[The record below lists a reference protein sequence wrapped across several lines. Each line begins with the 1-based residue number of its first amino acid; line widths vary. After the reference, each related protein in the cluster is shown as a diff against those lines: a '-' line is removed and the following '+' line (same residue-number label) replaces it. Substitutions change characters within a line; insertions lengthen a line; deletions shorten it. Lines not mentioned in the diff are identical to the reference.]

1 MTALLVLSLA
11 ALAVSQTTC
20 QSVTLNLQQK
30 VPAGASKLIDSS
42 FPSFAIQGSSFASY
56 TGNAS
61 HPNTFSRNLIRSVE
75 ERTGGPLVVRVG
87 GTNTD
92 YSNFNPDQALPVTPP
107 QQGAGIGQKFVF
119 GPVFYEGF
127 RNWPGTRWVY
137 DVPFAKSNKTN
148 SQYEA
153 RAAVDNIGLE
163 NLEALE
169 IGNEVD
175 LYVKQGSRP
184 GGYGPAEFSADWRAY
199 ADWLVGALGLPAGP
213 LFQTL
218 TLSSA
223 HAAPFSAQS
232 VFDAGI
238 TDGNLVKSVSLHH
251 YEYTN
256 TTTGLQSTLM
266 NHTFVKDGL
275 NAYLPDFEY
284 MQAHYSNVQVV
295 LGESGRYTD
304 KQSSIDQSEGIFG
317 SALWTADYLLYAAS
331 LNVTRVNMQLGQ
343 VFGYVAWHPIA
354 FDGLQP
360 EVRSP
365 YYGHLLVAD
374 FIGKSKAFRVS
385 EVQTNDDLV
394 AAYAGYEQDQLRRVA
409 IINYKVW
416 QKGSGA
422 RPARTFTLPVPRGV
436 RSVKVQTLTSSGGA
450 SVNGTAS
457 WAGRTWTYENNGVGE
472 KVPGLDE
479 FTTVPVSGG
488 RANVKIGASEA
499 VIVHI

>member
-1 MTALLVLSLA
+1 
-11 ALAVSQTTC
+11 
-20 QSVTLNLQQK
+20 
-30 VPAGASKLIDSS
+30 
-42 FPSFAIQGSSFASY
+42 
-56 TGNAS
+56 
-61 HPNTFSRNLIRSVE
+61 
-75 ERTGGPLVVRVG
+75 
-87 GTNTD
+87 
-92 YSNFNPDQALPVTPP
+92 
-107 QQGAGIGQKFVF
+107 
-119 GPVFYEGF
+119 
-127 RNWPGTRWVY
+127 
-137 DVPFAKSNKTN
+137 
-148 SQYEA
+148 
-153 RAAVDNIGLE
+153 
-163 NLEALE
+163 
-169 IGNEVD
+169 
-175 LYVKQGSRP
+175 
-184 GGYGPAEFSADWRAY
+184 
-199 ADWLVGALGLPAGP
+199 
-213 LFQTL
+213 
-218 TLSSA
+218 
-223 HAAPFSAQS
+223 
-232 VFDAGI
+232 
-238 TDGNLVKSVSLHH
+238 
-251 YEYTN
+251 
-256 TTTGLQSTLM
+256 
-266 NHTFVKDGL
+266 
-275 NAYLPDFEY
+275 
-284 MQAHYSNVQVV
+284 
-295 LGESGRYTD
+295 
-304 KQSSIDQSEGIFG
+304 
-317 SALWTADYLLYAAS
+317 
-331 LNVTRVNMQLGQ
+331 MQLGQ

-365 YYGHLLVAD
+365 YYGHVLVAD